1 MYNGSTMRSPRRLL
15 IIVAGYTALGLFIAV
30 ANSLTYM
37 TTGGQPNWRIS
48 VERSLAEWY
57 LWALVTPAILWLAKW
72 RPITRRTV
80 VVNGSIHLVAMVVV
94 GIAKAIADQY
104 VRRLLFGRAGYLL
117 LSSLAANFLLYW
129 AIVAIAHGLEY
140 YRTGR
145 DRELRA
151 SQLEARLAE
160 TRLQLLRMQ
169 LQPHFLFNTLNTI
182 SELVHEEPEIADRM
196 IAGLSEL
203 LRETL
208 RSGDQPEVTLAREL
222 QLLNSYVDIQ
232 RTRFGERLEVAVD
245 AHPGTLSAAVPS
257 LLLQPIVENSIRH
270 GLARTGSGRV
280 DIRAC
285 RDGSRLILRVQ
296 DDGQGLAAGPSERE
310 GIGLGNTRAR
320 LETLF
325 GSRFTLEVS
334 NAESHGTLVS
344 IAIPYRELEAV

>member
-1 MYNGSTMRSPRRLL
+1 M
-15 IIVAGYTALGLFIAV
+15 
-30 ANSLTYM
+30 
-37 TTGGQPNWRIS
+37 
-48 VERSLAEWY
+48 
-57 LWALVTPAILWLAKW
+57 LVF
-72 RPITRRTV
+72 
-80 VVNGSIHLVAMVVV
+80 
-94 GIAKAIADQY
+94 GIGKAQADQY
-104 VRRLLFGRAGYLL
+104 VRKLLFGRAGYLL

-196 IAGLSEL
+196 IAGLSLL

-208 RSGDQPEVTLAREL
+208 QSGDTPQVTLAREL
-222 QLLNSYVDIQ
+222 QLLESYVDIQ
-232 RTRFGERLEVAVD
+232 RTRFGERLQVAVD
-245 AHPGTLSAAVPS
+245 AHPGALSAAVPS

-280 DIRAC
+280 EIRAH
-285 RDGSRLILRVQ
+285 RDGSRLILQVQ
-296 DDGQGLAAGPSERE
+296 
-310 GIGLGNTRAR
+310 
-320 LETLF
+320 
-325 GSRFTLEVS
+325 
-334 NAESHGTLVS
+334 
-344 IAIPYRELEAV
+344 